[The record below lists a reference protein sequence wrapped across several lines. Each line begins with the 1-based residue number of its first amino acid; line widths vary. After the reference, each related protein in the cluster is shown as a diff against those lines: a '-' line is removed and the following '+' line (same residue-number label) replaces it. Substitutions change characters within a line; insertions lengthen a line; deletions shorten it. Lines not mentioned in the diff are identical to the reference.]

1 LLQNN
6 FFNNFFKL
14 KQIYFKKKIYK
25 KNFFFITVFSFYST
39 NFIKKYF
46 FFFKSLFKFKNY
58 ILVLNS
64 NNAIKLFFL
73 KISNLVYE
81 FLKLK
86 YNFYIFSDLRFLES
100 FWKINLKSVYK
111 KYKNKKKIFIS
122 ITNYFF
128 FKNKIKLLFY
138 INKLSISF
146 LKLMGAFSLK
156 SVGIFNKNLKN
167 FYFDYFFFLPNL
179 DYIREYYINFYFFEI
194 YLNFIKNKY
203 SKILN
208 VFYENMEK
216 KLLISNLSK
225 HTY

>member
-1 LLQNN
+1 MLRNN

-167 FYFDYFFFLPNL
+167 FYFDYFFFFLHCL
-179 DYIREYYINFYFFEI
+179 
-194 YLNFIKNKY
+194 
-203 SKILN
+203 
-208 VFYENMEK
+208 
-216 KLLISNLSK
+216 
-225 HTY
+225 